1 MALSIDDLIAAE
13 LYDPAAS
20 DAEERLNLLRV
31 LESRGGTIEQMAQAD
46 RSGRLQ
52 RLAAEL
58 LVYGDVPRLTAAE
71 VSTAAGVEP
80 ERFKELWRA
89 AGFPDPADDD
99 RRFSQAEVDLVRTVE
114 LAAELFGHAAT
125 MQLLR
130 VIGSSVSRVADA
142 AVSTFITTIGASSF
156 AADPTTTALAKANE
170 SAVALI
176 PQMSE
181 VMMDLLRQHLVD
193 AARPNVTGVSSG
205 FETTTAAV
213 GFVDVV
219 GSTGLALHLPLG
231 DIGNAI
237 GEFEE
242 HAADVVAANNGRV
255 VKFIGDEVMF
265 RVHDPAAACRIALDI
280 VERFSHD
287 AVLPGVRAAIAF
299 GPLLV
304 KDGDYFGP
312 IVNLAA
318 RATKLAPP
326 GGIVATDEVRAAVPP
341 TSGIEFE
348 VMPARELK
356 GFDEAVT
363 LYGVTAAIGPSRR

>member
-1 MALSIDDLIAAE
+1 MLSVDELVAAG
-13 LYDPAAS
+13 LYDPAAT
-20 DAEERLNLLRV
+20 DATERLNLLRV
-31 LESRGGTIEQMAQAD
+31 LEARGGTIEQMAHAD

-58 LVYGDVPRLTAAE
+58 LVYGGAKRLTADE
-71 VSTAAGVEP
+71 VSRAAGVGV
-80 ERFKELWRA
+80 ERVREVWRA

-99 RRFSQAEVDLVRTVE
+99 RRFSQAEVELVRTVE
-114 LAAELFGHAAT
+114 LASGMFGDAAT

-130 VIGSSVSRVADA
+130 VVGSSCSRIADA
-142 AVSTFITTIGASSF
+142 AVSTFITTIGAASV
-156 AADPTTTALAKANE
+156 AADPTTTALAEANE

-181 VMMDLLRQHLVD
+181 VMIGLFRQHLVD
-193 AARPNVTGVSSG
+193 AARPNVTGVTSG
-205 FETTTAAV
+205 FETITAAV

-219 GSTGLALHLPLG
+219 GSTGLALQLPLS
-231 DIGNAI
+231 DIGTAI
-237 GEFEE
+237 GAFEE
-242 HAADVVAANNGRV
+242 QAADVVAANNGRV

-265 RVHDPAAACRIALDI
+265 RVLDPVGACRIALEI
-280 VERFSHD
+280 VERFSDD

-304 KDGDYFGP
+304 RDGDYFGP

-326 GGIVATDEVRAAVPP
+326 GGVVATEGLRVAVPDAI
-341 TSGIEFE
+341 GMDFE
-348 VMPARELK
+348 VMAARELK
-356 GFDEAVT
+356 GFDDAVT
-363 LYGVTAAIGPSRR
+363 LYAVTSR